1 MILVTLGTHAR
12 PMDRLIEALDALA
25 ASGDL
30 DQRVIVQAAVVSRPP
45 VHLETVGVV
54 PYEQLDR
61 WAREASVIVT
71 HGGPGSI
78 LLALAAGRRPVVV
91 PRDPSRGEHVDDH
104 QILFVRWLAT
114 RRSIRPVFDMDDLG
128 PAIAEVRTAPRAED
142 ATDHP
147 AEGAVRRLREIL
159 AAQ

>member
-1 MILVTLGTHAR
+1 VILVTLGTHLR

-25 ASGDL
+25 ATGDIAE
-30 DQRVIVQAAVVSRPP
+30 RVIIQAAVVSRAP

-61 WAREASVIVT
+61 WARESSVMVT

-78 LLALAAGRRPVVV
+78 VLALAAGHRPVVV

-104 QILFVRWLAT
+104 QIRFVRWLAS
-114 RRSIRPVFDMDDLG
+114 RRPIRPVFEMDDLAS
-128 PAIAEVRTAPRAED
+128 AIAEVRAAPRPQD
-142 ATDHP
+142 PTDHP

-159 AAQ
+159 AAR